1 MGGIFLDTGKN
12 IWIQKSSRV
21 IKGLIVSY
29 LVSGAGLL
37 LLALLLLKYQLDE
50 RKVSAELK
58 WDKSAEGAI
67 AQIKEKEYALRFQGK
82 TAERKRYLW
91 GMILGSIYW
100 GILMLLTIFSGAGTG
115 SGVKGAFLTLLI
127 CAGSST
133 LGAMVTGA

>member
-1 MGGIFLDTGKN
+1 MDTGKN
-12 IWIQKSSRV
+12 IWIQMSSRV

-50 RKVSAELK
+50 RKVSAGILAVYIL
-58 WDKSAEGAI
+58 SGLAGGI
-67 AQIKEKEYALRFQGK
+67 YMGK

>member
-1 MGGIFLDTGKN
+1 MDTVKN
-12 IWIQKSSRV
+12 ICIQKSSTD

-37 LLALLLLKYQLDE
+37 LLALLLLKCQLDE
-50 RKVSAELK
+50 RKVSAGILAVYIL
-58 WDKSAEGAI
+58 SGLAGGI
-67 AQIKEKEYALRFQGK
+67 YMGK

-91 GMILGSIYW
+91 GKILGSIYW